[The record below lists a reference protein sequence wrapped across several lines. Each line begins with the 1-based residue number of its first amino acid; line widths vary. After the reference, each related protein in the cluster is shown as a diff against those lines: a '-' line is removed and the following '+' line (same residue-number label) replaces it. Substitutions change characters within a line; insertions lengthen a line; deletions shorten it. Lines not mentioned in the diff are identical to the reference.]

1 MTILILSRAS
11 ISEFVHELC
20 LIVNSFEVVS
30 DEYPAL
36 MKSMMVV
43 FTVRRDDKNVFG
55 DENRIVDRA
64 LHSIDVGQGVSV

>member
-36 MKSMMVV
+36 RNGMKV
-43 FTVRRDDKNVFG
+43 FRRDDKNVFG
-55 DENRIVDRA
+55 DENRIIDRA

>member
-1 MTILILSRAS
+1 MILILSRAS

-36 MKSMMVV
+36 RNGMKV
-43 FTVRRDDKNVFG
+43 FRRDDKNVFG
-55 DENRIVDRA
+55 DENRIIDRA

>member
-36 MKSMMVV
+36 RNGMKV
-43 FTVRRDDKNVFG
+43 FRRDDKNVFS
-55 DENRIVDRA
+55 DENRIIDRA